1 MTAYRNGC
9 DVPSKRWPRIEIR
22 DALLSLPLR

>member
-1 MTAYRNGC
+1 MNSYGNGRV
-9 DVPSKRWPRIEIR
+9 VPSKRWPRIEIR